1 LSDNPET
8 VIKTDEQLKRGP
20 EDVAQGQVGQFPV
33 ELPVLVVKGGVV
45 FPGLV
50 SPLVVSTE
58 RSAKLVD
65 DALAGDKLV
74 CAVTQRDA
82 SLDREAEPA
91 DLYEVGTISVILKM
105 LRFPDGTMRLLL
117 QGMRRARVEEYVSR
131 SPYLRAKIRP
141 LDDIGQKDVATRAL
155 MRSVA
160 DTFAKLAELAPYLP
174 DDVNTVVTNIESPGR
189 LADFA
194 ATYVNFDLS
203 EKQRLLEMLDV
214 KERLQALLPLLSKE
228 IGVLE
233 LGAKIRDQVKGELD
247 KSQREYF
254 LREQMKA
261 IQKELGETDQTQAEI
276 DDLRK
281 KVEDAG
287 MPQTALEAA
296 RRELDRLSRMSP
308 AASEYSVTR
317 NYFDW
322 LLAVPWKVRT
332 EDNLD
337 VRQAGRILNEDHYD
351 LEKVKQRILEYLSVR
366 KLKQDSKGPIL
377 CFVGPPGVGKTSL
390 GRSIARSLGRKFLR
404 FSLGGIR
411 DEAEI
416 RGHRR
421 TYVGALPGRLV
432 QGLRTAGSMNPVFM
446 LDEIDKVG
454 TDFRGDPSSALLE
467 VLDPEQNFSFSDHY
481 LEVPVD
487 LSQVMFITT
496 ANVVDTIIPA
506 LRDRMEI
513 LELPGYT
520 DEEKISIA
528 RGFLV
533 PRQLTQNGLTAEQ
546 VQFKDEALKLIVSE
560 YTREAGVRNLEREI
574 GSVMRKLARRF
585 AEGRTKT
592 TSIAPAE
599 VRKLLGPRRFSSEVA
614 ARRMH
619 AGVSTGLAVTPFG
632 GEILFIESSL
642 MKGKKQLLLT
652 GLLGDVMKESASAA
666 VTYVRAHA
674 KRLGVDESFFEESDL
689 HIHIPAGAT
698 PKDGPSAGIAIAASL
713 ISLLRREPLD
723 PRIAMTGEITLTG
736 RVLPIGGVKEKVLA
750 ASRAGIKAVILPAE
764 NRRDLKDVPANV
776 RKGLKFHFV
785 KSVGDLCRVLFPKT
799 CGRGSAPDT
808 SCSPRPDRSAKTG

>member
-1 LSDNPET
+1 
-8 VIKTDEQLKRGP
+8 
-20 EDVAQGQVGQFPV
+20 
-33 ELPVLVVKGGVV
+33 
-45 FPGLV
+45 
-50 SPLVVSTE
+50 
-58 RSAKLVD
+58 VD

-117 QGMRRARVEEYVSR
+117 QGMRRARVEEYISQ
-131 SPYLRAKIRP
+131 SPYLRAKVKP
-141 LDDIGQKDVATRAL
+141 LEDIGQKDVATRAL

-160 DTFAKLAELAPYLP
+160 DTFTKLAELAPYLP
-174 DDVNTVVTNIESPGR
+174 DDVNTVVTNIDSPGR

-228 IGVLE
+228 IGILE

-261 IQKELGETDQTQAEI
+261 IQKELGESDQTQAEI
-276 DDLRK
+276 EELRK
-281 KVEDAG
+281 KVEEAG
-287 MPQTALEAA
+287 MPQAALEAA

-366 KLKQDSKGPIL
+366 KLKKDSKGRF
-377 CFVGPPGVGKTSL
+377 CASSGRRGWARHRL
-390 GRSIARSLGRKFLR
+390 GRSIARALGRKFLR

-421 TYVGALPGRLV
+421 TYVGALPGRIV

-496 ANVVDTIIPA
+496 ANVADTIIPA

-528 RGFLV
+528 KGFLV
-533 PRQLTQNGLTAEQ
+533 PRQLTQNGMTKEQ

-560 YTREAGVRNLEREI
+560 YTREAGVRNLEREV
-574 GSVMRKLARRF
+574 GSVMRKLARRY

-592 TSIAPAE
+592 TTIAPAD

-619 AGVSTGLAVTPFG
+619 AGVSTGLA
-632 GEILFIESSL
+632 S
-642 MKGKKQLLLT
+642 
-652 GLLGDVMKESASAA
+652 
-666 VTYVRAHA
+666 R
-674 KRLGVDESFFEESDL
+674 
-689 HIHIPAGAT
+689 
-698 PKDGPSAGIAIAASL
+698 PSA
-713 ISLLRREPLD
+713 
-723 PRIAMTGEITLTG
+723 
-736 RVLPIGGVKEKVLA
+736 EK
-750 ASRAGIKAVILPAE
+750 
-764 NRRDLKDVPANV
+764 
-776 RKGLKFHFV
+776 
-785 KSVGDLCRVLFPKT
+785 
-799 CGRGSAPDT
+799 
-808 SCSPRPDRSAKTG
+808 SCSSSHL

>member
-1 LSDNPET
+1 MSDNPET
-8 VIKTDEQLKRGP
+8 IVKLDEQPKL
-20 EDVAQGQVGQFPV
+20 GQFPA

-74 CAVTQRDA
+74 CAVTQRDSA
-82 SLDREAEPA
+82 LEHEAEPA
-91 DLYEVGTISVILKM
+91 DLYEVGTIAVILKM

-117 QGMRRARVEEYVSR
+117 QGMRRARVEEYVPNV
-131 SPYLRAKIRP
+131 PYLRAKIKP
-141 LDDIGQKDVATRAL
+141 LEETSQKDVATRAL

-160 DTFAKLAELAPYLP
+160 DTFAKLSELAPYLP
-174 DDVNTVVTNIESPGR
+174 DDVTAVVTNIESPGR

-203 EKQRLLEMLDV
+203 EKQHLLEMLDV

-228 IGVLE
+228 IGILE

-261 IQKELGETDQTQAEI
+261 IQKELGEVDQTQGEI
-276 DDLRK
+276 DELRK
-281 KVEDAG
+281 KVEEAG
-287 MPQTALEAA
+287 MPQPALDAA
-296 RRELDRLSRMSP
+296 RRELDRLARMSP

-332 EDNLD
+332 EDSLD
-337 VRQAGRILNEDHYD
+337 VRRAGKILNEDHYD

-366 KLKQDSKGPIL
+366 KLKPDSKGPIL

-390 GRSIARSLGRKFLR
+390 GRSIARALGRKFLR

-421 TYVGALPGRLV
+421 TYVGALPGRVV

-520 DEEKISIA
+520 DVEKVSIA
-528 RGFLV
+528 KGFLV
-533 PRQLTQNGLTAEQ
+533 PRQLTQNGLTGKQ
-546 VQFKDEALKLIVSE
+546 VRFTDDALSLIVSD
-560 YTREAGVRNLEREI
+560 YTREAGVRNLEREV
-574 GSVMRKLARRF
+574 GSVMRKLARKF
-585 AEGRTKT
+585 AEGRQAA
-592 TSIAPAE
+592 SVIDPAE
-599 VRKLLGPRRFSSEVA
+599 VRRLLGPRRFSSEVA
-614 ARRMH
+614 ARSAH
-619 AGVSTGLAVTPFG
+619 PGVSTGLAVTPFG
-632 GEILFIESSL
+632 GEIIFIESSL
-642 MKGKKQLLLT
+642 MKGKKELILT
-652 GLLGDVMKESASAA
+652 GLLGDVMKESAEAA
-666 VTYVRAHA
+666 LSYVRSHA
-674 KRLGVDESFFEESDL
+674 TELGVNERFFEDADV
-689 HIHIPAGAT
+689 HVHIPAGAT

-713 ISLLRREPLD
+713 LSLLRNEPLD
-723 PRIAMTGEITLTG
+723 PRVAMTGEITLTG

-750 ASRAGIKAVILPAE
+750 ASRAGIKTVILPAE
-764 NRRDLKDVPANV
+764 NRRDLRDVPANV
-776 RKGLKFHFV
+776 RKGLTFHFV

-799 CGRGSAPDT
+799 CA
-808 SCSPRPDRSAKTG
+808 RPQVRSAKPE

>member
-1 LSDNPET
+1 MSDNPET
-8 VIKTDEQLKRGP
+8 VVKPEEQLKL
-20 EDVAQGQVGQFPV
+20 GQFPA
-33 ELPVLVVKGGVV
+33 ELPVMVVKGGVV

-74 CAVTQRDA
+74 CAVTQRDS
-82 SLDREAEPA
+82 SLEREAEPA
-91 DLYEVGTISVILKM
+91 DLYGVGTISVILKM

-117 QGMRRARVEEYVSR
+117 QGMRRARVEEYVSNA
-131 SPYLRAKIRP
+131 PYLRAKVKS
-141 LDDIGQKDVATRAL
+141 LEDVGQKDVATRAL

-160 DTFAKLAELAPYLP
+160 DTFGKLAELAPYLP
-174 DDVNTVVTNIESPGR
+174 DDVNTVVTNIDSPGR

-203 EKQRLLEMLDV
+203 EKQHLLEMLDV

-228 IGVLE
+228 IGILE

-261 IQKELGETDQTQAEI
+261 IQKELGESDQTQTEI
-276 DDLRK
+276 DELRK
-281 KVEDAG
+281 KVEEAG
-287 MPQTALEAA
+287 MPQAALEAA
-296 RRELDRLSRMSP
+296 RRELDRLARMSP

-332 EDNLD
+332 EDSLD
-337 VRQAGRILNEDHYD
+337 VRRAGRILDEDHYD

-366 KLKQDSKGPIL
+366 KLKPDSKGPIL

-390 GRSIARSLGRKFLR
+390 GRSIARALGRKFLR

-421 TYVGALPGRLV
+421 TYVGALPGRVV

-533 PRQLTQNGLTAEQ
+533 PRQLTQNGLTKEQ
-546 VQFKDEALKLIVSE
+546 VQFKDDALKLIVSE

-592 TSIAPAE
+592 TSIATAE

-652 GLLGDVMKESASAA
+652 GLLGDVMKESAEAA
-666 VTYVRAHA
+666 LSYVRAHA
-674 KRLGVDESFFEESDL
+674 KRLGVDEKFFEESDL

-764 NRRDLKDVPANV
+764 NRRDLRDVPANV

-799 CGRGSAPDT
+799 CVRRSAPEA
-808 SCSPRPDRSAKTG
+808 SCPPRQAREVAREAPRASV

>member
-8 VIKTDEQLKRGP
+8 VSKADEQLKL
-20 EDVAQGQVGQFPV
+20 GQFPS

-65 DALAGDKLV
+65 AALAGDKLV

-117 QGMRRARVEEYVSR
+117 QGMRRARVEEYVSQ
-131 SPYLRAKIRP
+131 SPYLRAKVKP
-141 LDDIGQKDVATRAL
+141 LEDIGQKDVATRAL

-160 DTFAKLAELAPYLP
+160 ETFGKLAELAPYLP
-174 DDVNTVVTNIESPGR
+174 DDVNTVVTNIDSPGR

-214 KERLQALLPLLSKE
+214 KERLLALLPLLSKE
-228 IGVLE
+228 IGILE

-261 IQKELGETDQTQAEI
+261 IQKELGESDQTQAEI
-276 DDLRK
+276 EELRK
-281 KVEDAG
+281 KVEEAG
-287 MPQTALEAA
+287 MPQAALEAA

-366 KLKQDSKGPIL
+366 KLKKDSKGPIL
-377 CFVGPPGVGKTSL
+377 CFIGPPGVGKTSL
-390 GRSIARSLGRKFLR
+390 GRSIARALGRKFLR

-421 TYVGALPGRLV
+421 TYVGALPGRIV

-496 ANVVDTIIPA
+496 ANVADTIIPA

-528 RGFLV
+528 KGFLV
-533 PRQLTQNGLTAEQ
+533 PRQLTQNGLTGEQ

-574 GSVMRKLARRF
+574 GSVMRKLAHRF
-585 AEGRTKT
+585 AEGRIKT
-592 TSIAPAE
+592 TTIAQVE

-652 GLLGDVMKESASAA
+652 GLLGDVMKESAEAA
-666 VTYVRAHA
+666 LSYVRAHA
-674 KRLGVDESFFEESDL
+674 KRLGVDEKFFEESDL

-799 CGRGSAPDT
+799 CGRGTTPEA
-808 SCSPRPDRSAKTG
+808 SCPPRP

>member
-1 LSDNPET
+1 VVKS
-8 VIKTDEQLKRGP
+8 DEQPKPGADDMP
-20 EDVAQGQVGQFPV
+20 QVQTGSFPA
-33 ELPVLVVKGGVV
+33 ELPVLVVKGGIV
-45 FPGLV
+45 FPSLV

-74 CAVTQRDA
+74 CAVTQRDSA
-82 SLDREAEPA
+82 LEREAEPA
-91 DLYEVGTISVILKM
+91 DLFEVGTISVILKM

-117 QGMRRARVEEYVSR
+117 QGMRRARVEEYLPGA
-131 SPYLRAKIRP
+131 PYLRARVKP
-141 LDDIGQKDVATRAL
+141 LEETGRKDTATRAL

-160 DTFAKLAELAPYLP
+160 ETFGKLAELAPYLP

-194 ATYVNFDLS
+194 ATYVNLDLS

-214 KERLQALLPLLSKE
+214 KERLQALLPMLAKE
-228 IGVLE
+228 IGILE

-261 IQKELGETDQTQAEI
+261 IQKELGETDQVTAEL
-276 DDLRK
+276 DELRK
-281 KVEDAG
+281 KVEEAG
-287 MPQTALEAA
+287 MPQAALEAA
-296 RRELDRLSRMSP
+296 RRELDRLARMSP

-332 EDNLD
+332 EDSLD
-337 VRQAGRILNEDHYD
+337 VRRAGKILDEDHYD

-366 KLKQDSKGPIL
+366 KLKPDSKGPIL

-390 GRSIARSLGRKFLR
+390 GRSIARALGRKFLR

-421 TYVGALPGRLV
+421 TYVGALPGRVV

-520 DEEKISIA
+520 DEEKLSIA
-528 RGFLV
+528 KGFLV
-533 PRQLTQNGLTAEQ
+533 PRQLEQNGLTEEQ
-546 VQFKDEALKLIVSE
+546 VQFKAEALKLIISE
-560 YTREAGVRNLEREI
+560 HTREAGVRNLEREI

-585 AEGRTKT
+585 AEGRSKT
-592 TSIAPAE
+592 TTIAPAE

-632 GEILFIESSL
+632 GEIIFIESSL

-652 GLLGDVMKESASAA
+652 GLLGDVMKESAEAA
-666 VTYVRAHA
+666 LSYVRAHA
-674 KRLGVDESFFEESDL
+674 KRLGVDEKFFEESDV
-689 HIHIPAGAT
+689 HVHIPAGAT

-713 ISLLRREPLD
+713 LSQLRREPLD

-736 RVLPIGGVKEKVLA
+736 RVLPVGGVKEKVLA
-750 ASRAGIKAVILPAE
+750 ASRAGIKAIILPAE
-764 NRRDLKDVPANV
+764 NRRDLRDVPANV

-785 KSVGDLCRVLFPKT
+785 TSVGDLCRVLFPKT
-799 CGRGSAPDT
+799 CARRSRSEAA
-808 SCSPRPDRSAKTG
+808 CSPPRVREVARGAPRASV

>member
-1 LSDNPET
+1 LSDDSGPVVKSNG
-8 VIKTDEQLKRGP
+8 QLGP
-20 EDVAQGQVGQFPV
+20 GAEVLPQGRTASFPP
-33 ELPVLVVKGGVV
+33 ELPVLVVKGGIV

-74 CAVTQRDA
+74 CAVTQRDSA
-82 SLDREAEPA
+82 LEREAEPP
-91 DLYEVGTISVILKM
+91 DLYRVGTISVILKM

-117 QGMRRARVEEYVSR
+117 QGMRRARVEEYL
-131 SPYLRAKIRP
+131 PGAKYLRANVIP
-141 LDDIGQKDVATRAL
+141 LEEAGQKDTATRAL
-155 MRSVA
+155 MRNVA
-160 DTFAKLAELAPYLP
+160 ETFVKLAELAPYLP
-174 DDVNTVVTNIESPGR
+174 DDVTPVVTNIESPGR

-203 EKQRLLEMLDV
+203 EKQRLLETLDV
-214 KERLQALLPLLSKE
+214 KERLQALLPMLAKE

-261 IQKELGETDQTQAEI
+261 IQKELGESDQTQAEI
-276 DDLRK
+276 DELRK
-281 KVEDAG
+281 KVEEAG
-287 MPQTALEAA
+287 MPEAALEAA
-296 RRELDRLSRMSP
+296 RRELDRLARMSP

-332 EDNLD
+332 EDSLD
-337 VRQAGRILNEDHYD
+337 LRRARRILNEDHYD
-351 LEKVKQRILEYLSVR
+351 LDKVKQRILEYLSVR
-366 KLKQDSKGPIL
+366 KLKPDSKGPIL

-390 GRSIARSLGRKFLR
+390 GRSIARALGRKFLR

-421 TYVGALPGRLV
+421 TYVGALPGRVV

-520 DEEKISIA
+520 DLEKLSIA
-528 RGFLV
+528 EGFLV
-533 PRQLTQNGLTAEQ
+533 PRQLKENGLSRER
-546 VQFKDEALKLIVSE
+546 VRFSDDALKVIVSD
-560 YTREAGVRNLEREI
+560 YTREAGVRNLEREV

-585 AEGRTKT
+585 AEGRKAAVTVG
-592 TSIAPAE
+592 PAE
-599 VRKLLGPRRFSSEVA
+599 VRRLLGPRRFSTEVA
-614 ARRMH
+614 ARKMH

-632 GEILFIESSL
+632 GEIIFIESSL
-642 MKGKKQLLLT
+642 MKGKKELLLT
-652 GLLGDVMKESASAA
+652 GLLGDVMKESAEAA
-666 VTYVRAHA
+666 LSYVRAHA
-674 KRLGVDESFFEESDL
+674 KRLGVDEKFFEESDV
-689 HIHIPAGAT
+689 HVHIPAGAT

-713 ISLLRREPLD
+713 LSLLRREPLD
-723 PRIAMTGEITLTG
+723 PRVAMTGEITLTG
-736 RVLPIGGVKEKVLA
+736 RVLPVGGVKEKVLA

-764 NRRDLKDVPANV
+764 NRRDLRDVPGNV
-776 RKGLKFHFV
+776 RKGLRFRFV
-785 KSVGDLCRVLFPKT
+785 KSVGDLCRVLFPET
-799 CGRGSAPDT
+799 CGRGRTSRASCAP
-808 SCSPRPDRSAKTG
+808 RRA

>member
-1 LSDNPET
+1 VKSNG
-8 VIKTDEQLKRGP
+8 QLKPGAEDPPRGQT
-20 EDVAQGQVGQFPV
+20 ASFPA
-33 ELPVLVVKGGVV
+33 ELPVLVVKGGIV
-45 FPGLV
+45 FPSLV

-65 DALAGDKLV
+65 DALTGDKLV
-74 CAVTQRDA
+74 CAVTQRDSA
-82 SLDREAEPA
+82 LEREAEPA
-91 DLYEVGTISVILKM
+91 DLFEVGTISVILKM

-117 QGMRRARVEEYVSR
+117 QGMRRARIEEYLPGA
-131 SPYLRAKIRP
+131 PYLRARVKP
-141 LDDIGQKDVATRAL
+141 LEETGQKDTATRAL

-160 DTFAKLAELAPYLP
+160 ETFVKLAELAPYLP
-174 DDVNTVVTNIESPGR
+174 DDVTPVVTNIESPGR

-214 KERLQALLPLLSKE
+214 KERLQGLLPMLAKE
-228 IGVLE
+228 IAVLE

-261 IQKELGETDQTQAEI
+261 IQKELGESDQTQAEI
-276 DDLRK
+276 DELRK
-281 KVEDAG
+281 KVEEAG
-287 MPQTALEAA
+287 MPQAALEAA
-296 RRELDRLSRMSP
+296 RRELDRLARMSP

-332 EDNLD
+332 EDSLD
-337 VRQAGRILNEDHYD
+337 VRRAGRVLNEDHYD
-351 LEKVKQRILEYLSVR
+351 LDKVKQRILEYLSVR
-366 KLKQDSKGPIL
+366 KLKPDSKGPIL

-390 GRSIARSLGRKFLR
+390 GRSIARALGRKFLR

-421 TYVGALPGRLV
+421 TYVGALPGRVV

-520 DEEKISIA
+520 DLEKLSIA

-533 PRQLTQNGLTAEQ
+533 PRQLKENGLTGEQ
-546 VQFKDEALKLIVSE
+546 VQFSDDALKVIVSD
-560 YTREAGVRNLEREI
+560 YTREAGVRNLEREV

-585 AEGRTKT
+585 AEGRKAAAT
-592 TSIAPAE
+592 IGPAD
-599 VRKLLGPRRFSSEVA
+599 VRKLLGPRRFSTEVA

-632 GEILFIESSL
+632 GEIIFIESSL
-642 MKGKKQLLLT
+642 MNGKKQLMLT
-652 GLLGDVMKESASAA
+652 GLLGDVMKESAEAA
-666 VTYVRAHA
+666 LSYVRAHA
-674 KRLGVDESFFEESDL
+674 KQLGVDEKFFEESDV
-689 HIHIPAGAT
+689 HVHIPAGAT
-698 PKDGPSAGIAIAASL
+698 PKDGPSAGIAIAGSL
-713 ISLLRREPLD
+713 LSLLRREPLD
-723 PRIAMTGEITLTG
+723 PRVAMTGEITLTG

-764 NRRDLKDVPANV
+764 NRRDLRDVPANV

-785 KSVGDLCRVLFPKT
+785 KSVGDLCRVLFPRT
-799 CGRGSAPDT
+799 CGRGAV
-808 SCSPRPDRSAKTG
+808 RPERPARRARLVASRAEPSV

>member
-1 LSDNPET
+1 LSDKPGPVVVSE
-8 VIKTDEQLKRGP
+8 EQLKQEPG
-20 EDVAQGQVGQFPV
+20 DLAQGHIASFPA

-65 DALAGDKLV
+65 DALVGDKLV
-74 CAVTQRDA
+74 CAVTQRDTA
-82 SLDREAEPA
+82 LEREAEPA
-91 DLYEVGTISVILKM
+91 DLYQVGTISVILKM

-117 QGMRRARVEEYVSR
+117 QGMRRARVEEYVPNA
-131 SPYLRAKIRP
+131 PYLRAKIRP
-141 LDDIGQKDVATRAL
+141 LEETGQKDTATQAL

-160 DTFAKLAELAPYLP
+160 ETFGKLTDLAPYLP
-174 DDVNTVVTNIESPGR
+174 DDVNTVVRNIESPGR

-276 DDLRK
+276 EELRK
-281 KVEDAG
+281 KVEEVG
-287 MPQTALEAA
+287 MPQAALEAA

-337 VRQAGRILNEDHYD
+337 VRQAGKILNEDHYD

-366 KLKQDSKGPIL
+366 KLKKDSKGPIL
-377 CFVGPPGVGKTSL
+377 CFIGPPGVGKTSL
-390 GRSIARSLGRKFLR
+390 GRSIARALGRKFLR

-421 TYVGALPGRLV
+421 TYVGALPGRIV

-496 ANVVDTIIPA
+496 ANVADTIIPA

-520 DEEKISIA
+520 DEEKVSIA
-528 RGFLV
+528 KGFLV
-533 PRQLTQNGLTAEQ
+533 PRQLTQNGMTTEQ

-574 GSVMRKLARRF
+574 GSVMRKLARRY

-592 TSIAPAE
+592 TTIATAE

-652 GLLGDVMKESASAA
+652 GLLGDVMKESAEAA
-666 VTYVRAHA
+666 LSYVRAHA
-674 KRLGVDESFFEESDL
+674 KQLGIDEKFYEESDL

-713 ISLLRREPLD
+713 LSLLRREPLD

-750 ASRAGIKAVILPAE
+750 ASRAGIKTVILPAE
-764 NRRDLKDVPANV
+764 NRRDLRDVPANV

-785 KSVGDLCRVLFPKT
+785 RSVGDLCRVLFPKT
-799 CGRGSAPDT
+799 CAVR
-808 SCSPRPDRSAKTG
+808 KTG